1 MTQVCSVFS
10 QLLQLSPHRKF
21 AQAVKQH
28 QGERHA
34 KGFTCWG
41 QFVAMLFCQV
51 AQLKSLREVCM
62 GLASCE
68 SPLKHLGLSE
78 TPKKSTLGY
87 ANEHRPWELYQ
98 TIFTQLLETCQAEVA
113 ARDGRKK
120 FRFKNKLVSLD
131 GSIIDLSVTMFDWAK
146 YRRTKG
152 AIKLHLLLDHD
163 GYLPS
168 FAVVTEG
175 KHSELAVARGL
186 RLEAGTILAIDRGYN
201 DFDWFAEMTRDGVFF
216 VTRMKTNT
224 VYSVVEE
231 CEVPQ
236 NGSVLRDQIISLPGL
251 KKAGEEPILFRRIEY
266 WNKDK
271 QEILVFFSNL
281 LHLAASTIASIY
293 KERWQVELFFK
304 ALKQNLKV
312 KTFLGTSANA
322 VKTQV
327 WTALIAM
334 LILKYLQMKSTFG
347 WSLSNLAALLRAA
360 TVYFQGFVGLAEES
374 DGGAAGGAATRRA
387 VGDAADVV
395 GESWTAA

>member
-1 MTQVCSVFS
+1 VGHFSRALLGHFSV
-10 QLLQLSPHRKF
+10 
-21 AQAVKQH
+21 A
-28 QGERHA
+28 A
-34 KGFTCWG
+34 K
-41 QFVAMLFCQV
+41 
-51 AQLKSLREVCM
+51 
-62 GLASCE
+62 E

-78 TPKKSTLGY
+78 TPKKSTLAY

-98 TIFTQLLETCQAEVA
+98 TIFYQLLEKTQAEVA
-113 ARDGRKK
+113 ARGGRKK

-175 KHSELAVARGL
+175 KHSELEVARGL

-201 DFDWFAEMTRDGVFF
+201 DFEWFAEMTRDGVFF

-251 KKAGEEPILFRRIEY
+251 KKAGEEPVLFRRIEY

-281 LHLAASTIASIY
+281 LHLAASTIAAIY
-293 KERWQVELFFK
+293 KERWQVELFFENSTWCTPLDVMEFRGSI
-304 ALKQNLKV
+304 ALNRPLV
-312 KTFLGTSANA
+312 GSLDGSVRPGIARRPRLA
-322 VKTQV
+322 VSRV
-327 WTALIAM
+327 RPHRPA
-334 LILKYLQMKSTFG
+334 SP
-347 WSLSNLAALLRAA
+347 A
-360 TVYFQGFVGLAEES
+360 TVSSES
-374 DGGAAGGAATRRA
+374 
-387 VGDAADVV
+387 
-395 GESWTAA
+395 TAKQWSV

>member
-10 QLLQLSPHRKF
+10 QLLQLFSRGEF
-21 AQAVKQH
+21 SRAVKQH
-28 QGERHA
+28 SAERNA

-51 AQLKSLREVCM
+51 AQLRSLREVCM

-68 SPLKHLGLSE
+68 APLKHLGLSE
-78 TPKKSTLGY
+78 TPKKSTLAY
-87 ANEHRPWELYQ
+87 ANENRPWELYQ
-98 TIFTQLLETCQAEVA
+98 TVFGQLLEKCQAEVA
-113 ARDGRKK
+113 ARGGRRK

-131 GSIIDLSVTMFDWAK
+131 GSIIDLSAAMFDWAK

-152 AIKLHLLLDHD
+152 AIKLHLLLDHH

-175 KHSELAVARGL
+175 KHSEVAIARSL
-186 RLEAGTILAIDRGYN
+186 RLEPGTILVIDRGYN
-201 DFDWFAEMTRDGVFF
+201 DYDWFAEMTREGVFF

-224 VYSVVEE
+224 VYTVEE
-231 CEVPQ
+231 ECAVPA
-236 NGSVLRDQIISLPGL
+236 NGNVLRDQIISLPAL
-251 KKAGEEPILFRRIEY
+251 RKAAEEPVLFRRIEY
-266 WNKDK
+266 WNQDK
-271 QEILVFFSNL
+271 QEILVFFTNL
-281 LHLAASTIASIY
+281 LHLAAPTIAAIY

-304 ALKQNLKV
+304 ALKQTLKV

-322 VKTQV
+322 VKTQI

-347 WSLSNLAALLRAA
+347 WSLSNLAALLRQQLFIFRDLWAWLNDPLQGPPAA
-360 TVYFQGFVGLAEES
+360 RRLGEQLAMP
-374 DGGAAGGAATRRA
+374 
-387 VGDAADVV
+387 VM
-395 GESWTAA
+395 W

>member
-10 QLLQLSPHRKF
+10 QLLQLFPHREF
-21 AQAVKQH
+21 AGAVKQH
-28 QGERHA
+28 KAERHA

-68 SPLKHLGLSE
+68 SPLKHLGLGE
-78 TPKKSTLGY
+78 TPKKSTLAY

-98 TIFTQLLETCQAEVA
+98 TVFYQLLEKSQAEVG
-113 ARDGRKK
+113 ARGGRKK

-175 KHSELAVARGL
+175 RHSELEVARGL

-201 DFDWFAEMTRDGVFF
+201 DFEWFAEMTRDGVFF

-231 CEVPQ
+231 CEVPE
-236 NGSVLRDQIISLPGL
+236 NGNVLRDQIISLPGL
-251 KKAGEEPILFRRIEY
+251 SKAGEEAVLFRRIEY

-322 VKTQV
+322 VKTQI

-334 LILKYLQMKSTFG
+334 LILKCLQMKSTFG
-347 WSLSNLAALLRAA
+347 WSLSNLAALLRQQLFIFRDLWAWLNSPMEGPPAA
-360 TVYFQGFVGLAEES
+360 RHL
-374 DGGAAGGAATRRA
+374 
-387 VGDAADVV
+387 
-395 GESWTAA
+395 GEQLPMPLTW

>member
-1 MTQVCSVFS
+1 MIQVCSVFS
-10 QLLQLSPHRKF
+10 QLLQLFSRGEF
-21 AQAVKQH
+21 ARAVKQH
-28 QGERHA
+28 SAERHA

-68 SPLKHLGLSE
+68 APLKHLGMSE
-78 TPKKSTLGY
+78 TPKKSTLAY
-87 ANEHRPWELYQ
+87 ANENRPWELYQ
-98 TIFTQLLETCQAEVA
+98 TVFHQLLEKCQGEVA
-113 ARDGRKK
+113 ARGGRKR

-131 GSIIDLSVTMFDWAK
+131 GSIIDLSATMFDWAK

-175 KHSELAVARGL
+175 KHSEVAVARGL
-186 RLEAGTILAIDRGYN
+186 RLESGTILVIDRGYN
-201 DFDWFAEMTRDGVFF
+201 DYEWFAEMTGDGVFF
-216 VTRMKTNT
+216 VTRMKSNT
-224 VYSVVEE
+224 VYTVEAE
-231 CEVPQ
+231 CEVPEG
-236 NGSVLRDQIISLPGL
+236 NVLRDQIISLPAL
-251 KKAGEEPILFRRIEY
+251 RKAGEEPVLFRRIEY

-281 LHLAASTIASIY
+281 LHLAASTIAAIY
-293 KERWQVELFFK
+293 KERWKVELFFK
-304 ALKQNLKV
+304 ALKQTLKV

-322 VKTQV
+322 VKTQI

-347 WSLSNLAALLRAA
+347 WSLSNLAALLRQQLFIFRDLWAWLNAPMEGPPAA
-360 TVYFQGFVGLAEES
+360 RQL
-374 DGGAAGGAATRRA
+374 
-387 VGDAADVV
+387 
-395 GESWTAA
+395 GEQLPMPVMW